1 MTEKKSPVISFK
13 DFSFQYRA
21 QKKPTL
27 TGINLDIYPG
37 EKVLIAGPSGSGKS
51 TLAGCVNGLNPFSNP
66 GECKGTLTVDGVD
79 APHSSIFELSAHVGT
94 VLQDP
99 DGQFIGLTVGE
110 DIAFA
115 LENSCTP
122 QDEMHEITRHA
133 AELVGIENHLDYAPH
148 ELSGGQ
154 KQRVSLAGVMVDQV
168 KILLFDEPLANLDPA
183 AGKQA
188 IELIDGIQKKTDTT
202 VLIIEHRL
210 EDVLWRNVDRIVLVN
225 EGKILADMTPD
236 ELLSTS
242 LLADNGIREPLYVTA
257 MRYAGIDITKEKKPA
272 HVDSVVLDDIDRK
285 KLQDWFEAQP
295 IQEDAGEREKL
306 LEVRNLSFGY
316 TKDHQTLRNVSL
328 SIDKGEMVSIVG
340 RNGAGKSTFIKVITG
355 VHQAEE
361 GEIFINGEKVEIKNP
376 KDAQKLSIAAIYQH
390 GTAYQ
395 HLSVTENIFIGHE
408 KMTKF
413 HTIDWK
419 QMHKDAKALLE
430 RLGSD
435 IDPHSSMGNLTVAEQ
450 QIVEIAKA
458 ISTNAKIIIMDEPT
472 AALSKRECEE
482 LYRITEQLRDEGCS
496 IIFISHRFE
505 DMYRLATRVTVFRDS
520 QYIGTWNVDEISN
533 EVLISKMV
541 GREISQIYPKQEVER
556 GEEIFRVE
564 GLSKTGYYKDVS
576 FSLHK
581 GEILAMTGLVGAG
594 RTEVCQGIMGI
605 ERPDKGKVILE
616 GKTLSIKHPSDA
628 MKAGIGY
635 LPEDR
640 QKQGLILDWGL
651 GQNVTLSTLEK
662 FTKFTVINRKAERER
677 SKELLEKVK
686 TKALSVFDKASS
698 LSGGNQQKVIVAKV
712 LNSDLKVVILDEPT
726 KGVDVGAK
734 AQIYE
739 IMSELAAQG
748 FGVIMISSEMP
759 EVLGMADT
767 ILVMKEGR
775 VSKIFADATGVTQE
789 QILEAAMNM

>member
-1 MTEKKSPVISFK
+1 MSEYI
-13 DFSFQYRA
+13 
-21 QKKPTL
+21 L
-27 TGINLDIYPG
+27 EL
-37 EKVLIAGPSGSGKS
+37 
-51 TLAGCVNGLNPFSNP
+51 
-66 GECKGTLTVDGVD
+66 KG
-79 APHSSIFELSAHVGT
+79 
-94 VLQDP
+94 
-99 DGQFIGLTVGE
+99 
-110 DIAFA
+110 
-115 LENSCTP
+115 
-122 QDEMHEITRHA
+122 
-133 AELVGIENHLDYAPH
+133 
-148 ELSGGQ
+148 
-154 KQRVSLAGVMVDQV
+154 
-168 KILLFDEPLANLDPA
+168 
-183 AGKQA
+183 
-188 IELIDGIQKKTDTT
+188 
-202 VLIIEHRL
+202 
-210 EDVLWRNVDRIVLVN
+210 
-225 EGKILADMTPD
+225 
-236 ELLSTS
+236 
-242 LLADNGIREPLYVTA
+242 
-257 MRYAGIDITKEKKPA
+257 ITKIFPGVKA
-272 HVDSVVLDDIDRK
+272 LDNVHFQLK
-285 KLQDWFEAQP
+285 Q
-295 IQEDAGEREKL
+295 GEIHAL
-306 LEVRNLSFGY
+306 M
-316 TKDHQTLRNVSL
+316 
-328 SIDKGEMVSIVG
+328 GE
-340 RNGAGKSTFIKVITG
+340 NGAGKSTFIKVITG

-390 GTAYQ
+390 GTTYQ

-605 ERPDKGKVILE
+605 EKIDKGKIILE

-662 FTKFTVINRKAERER
+662 FTKFSVINRKAERER
-677 SKELLEKVK
+677 AKELLEKVK

-775 VSKIFADATGVTQE
+775 VSKIFEDATGVTQE
-789 QILEAAMNM
+789 QILEVAMNM

>member
-1 MTEKKSPVISFK
+1 
-13 DFSFQYRA
+13 
-21 QKKPTL
+21 
-27 TGINLDIYPG
+27 
-37 EKVLIAGPSGSGKS
+37 
-51 TLAGCVNGLNPFSNP
+51 
-66 GECKGTLTVDGVD
+66 
-79 APHSSIFELSAHVGT
+79 
-94 VLQDP
+94 
-99 DGQFIGLTVGE
+99 
-110 DIAFA
+110 
-115 LENSCTP
+115 
-122 QDEMHEITRHA
+122 
-133 AELVGIENHLDYAPH
+133 
-148 ELSGGQ
+148 
-154 KQRVSLAGVMVDQV
+154 
-168 KILLFDEPLANLDPA
+168 
-183 AGKQA
+183 
-188 IELIDGIQKKTDTT
+188 
-202 VLIIEHRL
+202 
-210 EDVLWRNVDRIVLVN
+210 
-225 EGKILADMTPD
+225 
-236 ELLSTS
+236 
-242 LLADNGIREPLYVTA
+242 
-257 MRYAGIDITKEKKPA
+257 
-272 HVDSVVLDDIDRK
+272 
-285 KLQDWFEAQP
+285 
-295 IQEDAGEREKL
+295 
-306 LEVRNLSFGY
+306 
-316 TKDHQTLRNVSL
+316 
-328 SIDKGEMVSIVG
+328 
-340 RNGAGKSTFIKVITG
+340 
-355 VHQAEE
+355 
-361 GEIFINGEKVEIKNP
+361 
-376 KDAQKLSIAAIYQH
+376 
-390 GTAYQ
+390 
-395 HLSVTENIFIGHE
+395 
-408 KMTKF
+408 MTKF

-640 QKQGLILDWGL
+640 QKEGLILDWGL

-775 VSKIFADATGVTQE
+775 VSKIFANGKGVTQE
-789 QILEAAMNM
+789 QSLGAAMNM

>member
-1 MTEKKSPVISFK
+1 MSEYI
-13 DFSFQYRA
+13 
-21 QKKPTL
+21 L
-27 TGINLDIYPG
+27 EL
-37 EKVLIAGPSGSGKS
+37 
-51 TLAGCVNGLNPFSNP
+51 
-66 GECKGTLTVDGVD
+66 KG
-79 APHSSIFELSAHVGT
+79 
-94 VLQDP
+94 
-99 DGQFIGLTVGE
+99 
-110 DIAFA
+110 
-115 LENSCTP
+115 
-122 QDEMHEITRHA
+122 
-133 AELVGIENHLDYAPH
+133 
-148 ELSGGQ
+148 
-154 KQRVSLAGVMVDQV
+154 
-168 KILLFDEPLANLDPA
+168 
-183 AGKQA
+183 
-188 IELIDGIQKKTDTT
+188 
-202 VLIIEHRL
+202 
-210 EDVLWRNVDRIVLVN
+210 
-225 EGKILADMTPD
+225 
-236 ELLSTS
+236 
-242 LLADNGIREPLYVTA
+242 
-257 MRYAGIDITKEKKPA
+257 ITKIFPGVKA
-272 HVDSVVLDDIDRK
+272 LDNVHFQLK
-285 KLQDWFEAQP
+285 Q
-295 IQEDAGEREKL
+295 GEIHAL
-306 LEVRNLSFGY
+306 M
-316 TKDHQTLRNVSL
+316 
-328 SIDKGEMVSIVG
+328 GE
-340 RNGAGKSTFIKVITG
+340 NGAGKSTFIKVITG

-616 GKTLSIKHPSDA
+616 GKTLSIRHPSDA
-628 MKAGIGY
+628 MIAGIGY

-677 SKELLEKVK
+677 SKELL
-686 TKALSVFDKASS
+686 
-698 LSGGNQQKVIVAKV
+698 
-712 LNSDLKVVILDEPT
+712 
-726 KGVDVGAK
+726 
-734 AQIYE
+734 
-739 IMSELAAQG
+739 
-748 FGVIMISSEMP
+748 
-759 EVLGMADT
+759 
-767 ILVMKEGR
+767 
-775 VSKIFADATGVTQE
+775 
-789 QILEAAMNM
+789 

>member
-1 MTEKKSPVISFK
+1 MKYS
-13 DFSFQYRA
+13 
-21 QKKPTL
+21 L
-27 TGINLDIYPG
+27 T
-37 EKVLIAGPSGSGKS
+37 A
-51 TLAGCVNGLNPFSNP
+51 
-66 GECKGTLTVDGVD
+66 
-79 APHSSIFELSAHVGT
+79 
-94 VLQDP
+94 
-99 DGQFIGLTVGE
+99 
-110 DIAFA
+110 
-115 LENSCTP
+115 
-122 QDEMHEITRHA
+122 
-133 AELVGIENHLDYAPH
+133 
-148 ELSGGQ
+148 
-154 KQRVSLAGVMVDQV
+154 
-168 KILLFDEPLANLDPA
+168 
-183 AGKQA
+183 
-188 IELIDGIQKKTDTT
+188 
-202 VLIIEHRL
+202 
-210 EDVLWRNVDRIVLVN
+210 
-225 EGKILADMTPD
+225 
-236 ELLSTS
+236 
-242 LLADNGIREPLYVTA
+242 
-257 MRYAGIDITKEKKPA
+257 
-272 HVDSVVLDDIDRK
+272 
-285 KLQDWFEAQP
+285 
-295 IQEDAGEREKL
+295 
-306 LEVRNLSFGY
+306 
-316 TKDHQTLRNVSL
+316 
-328 SIDKGEMVSIVG
+328 
-340 RNGAGKSTFIKVITG
+340 
-355 VHQAEE
+355 
-361 GEIFINGEKVEIKNP
+361 EKVEIKNP

>member
-1 MTEKKSPVISFK
+1 MSEYI
-13 DFSFQYRA
+13 
-21 QKKPTL
+21 L
-27 TGINLDIYPG
+27 EL
-37 EKVLIAGPSGSGKS
+37 
-51 TLAGCVNGLNPFSNP
+51 
-66 GECKGTLTVDGVD
+66 KG
-79 APHSSIFELSAHVGT
+79 
-94 VLQDP
+94 
-99 DGQFIGLTVGE
+99 
-110 DIAFA
+110 
-115 LENSCTP
+115 
-122 QDEMHEITRHA
+122 
-133 AELVGIENHLDYAPH
+133 
-148 ELSGGQ
+148 
-154 KQRVSLAGVMVDQV
+154 
-168 KILLFDEPLANLDPA
+168 
-183 AGKQA
+183 
-188 IELIDGIQKKTDTT
+188 
-202 VLIIEHRL
+202 
-210 EDVLWRNVDRIVLVN
+210 
-225 EGKILADMTPD
+225 
-236 ELLSTS
+236 
-242 LLADNGIREPLYVTA
+242 
-257 MRYAGIDITKEKKPA
+257 ITKIFPGVKA
-272 HVDSVVLDDIDRK
+272 LDNVHFQLK
-285 KLQDWFEAQP
+285 Q
-295 IQEDAGEREKL
+295 GEIHAL
-306 LEVRNLSFGY
+306 M
-316 TKDHQTLRNVSL
+316 
-328 SIDKGEMVSIVG
+328 GE
-340 RNGAGKSTFIKVITG
+340 NGAGKSTFIKVITG

-616 GKTLSIKHPSDA
+616 GKTLSI
-628 MKAGIGY
+628 
-635 LPEDR
+635 
-640 QKQGLILDWGL
+640 
-651 GQNVTLSTLEK
+651 
-662 FTKFTVINRKAERER
+662 
-677 SKELLEKVK
+677 
-686 TKALSVFDKASS
+686 
-698 LSGGNQQKVIVAKV
+698 
-712 LNSDLKVVILDEPT
+712 
-726 KGVDVGAK
+726 
-734 AQIYE
+734 
-739 IMSELAAQG
+739 
-748 FGVIMISSEMP
+748 
-759 EVLGMADT
+759 
-767 ILVMKEGR
+767 
-775 VSKIFADATGVTQE
+775 
-789 QILEAAMNM
+789 

>member
-1 MTEKKSPVISFK
+1 MSEYI
-13 DFSFQYRA
+13 
-21 QKKPTL
+21 L
-27 TGINLDIYPG
+27 EL
-37 EKVLIAGPSGSGKS
+37 
-51 TLAGCVNGLNPFSNP
+51 
-66 GECKGTLTVDGVD
+66 KG
-79 APHSSIFELSAHVGT
+79 
-94 VLQDP
+94 
-99 DGQFIGLTVGE
+99 
-110 DIAFA
+110 
-115 LENSCTP
+115 
-122 QDEMHEITRHA
+122 
-133 AELVGIENHLDYAPH
+133 
-148 ELSGGQ
+148 
-154 KQRVSLAGVMVDQV
+154 
-168 KILLFDEPLANLDPA
+168 
-183 AGKQA
+183 
-188 IELIDGIQKKTDTT
+188 
-202 VLIIEHRL
+202 
-210 EDVLWRNVDRIVLVN
+210 
-225 EGKILADMTPD
+225 
-236 ELLSTS
+236 
-242 LLADNGIREPLYVTA
+242 
-257 MRYAGIDITKEKKPA
+257 ITKIFPGVKA
-272 HVDSVVLDDIDRK
+272 LDNVHFQLK
-285 KLQDWFEAQP
+285 Q
-295 IQEDAGEREKL
+295 GEIHAL
-306 LEVRNLSFGY
+306 M
-316 TKDHQTLRNVSL
+316 
-328 SIDKGEMVSIVG
+328 GE
-340 RNGAGKSTFIKVITG
+340 NGAGKSTFIKVITG

-458 ISTNAKIIIMDEPT
+458 ISTNAKMDEPT
-472 AALSKRECEE
+472 AGLSKRECEE

-640 QKQGLILDWGL
+640 QKEGLILDWGL

>member
-1 MTEKKSPVISFK
+1 MSEYI
-13 DFSFQYRA
+13 
-21 QKKPTL
+21 L
-27 TGINLDIYPG
+27 
-37 EKVLIAGPSGSGKS
+37 
-51 TLAGCVNGLNPFSNP
+51 
-66 GECKGTLTVDGVD
+66 
-79 APHSSIFELSAHVGT
+79 EL
-94 VLQDP
+94 
-99 DGQFIGLTVGE
+99 
-110 DIAFA
+110 
-115 LENSCTP
+115 
-122 QDEMHEITRHA
+122 
-133 AELVGIENHLDYAPH
+133 
-148 ELSGGQ
+148 
-154 KQRVSLAGVMVDQV
+154 
-168 KILLFDEPLANLDPA
+168 
-183 AGKQA
+183 
-188 IELIDGIQKKTDTT
+188 
-202 VLIIEHRL
+202 
-210 EDVLWRNVDRIVLVN
+210 
-225 EGKILADMTPD
+225 
-236 ELLSTS
+236 
-242 LLADNGIREPLYVTA
+242 NGI
-257 MRYAGIDITKEKKPA
+257 TKIFPGVKA
-272 HVDSVVLDDIDRK
+272 LDNVHFQLK
-285 KLQDWFEAQP
+285 E
-295 IQEDAGEREKL
+295 GEIHAL
-306 LEVRNLSFGY
+306 M
-316 TKDHQTLRNVSL
+316 
-328 SIDKGEMVSIVG
+328 GE
-340 RNGAGKSTFIKVITG
+340 NGAGKSTFIKVITG
-355 VHQAEE
+355 VHQPEE
-361 GEIFINGEKVEIKNP
+361 GEIFINGEKVSIKNP

-390 GTAYQ
+390 GTTYQ

-413 HTIDWK
+413 RTIDWK
-419 QMHKDAKALLE
+419 QMHKDAEELLK

-435 IDPHSSMGNLTVAEQ
+435 IDPRSNMGNLTVAEQ

-505 DMYRLATRVTVFRDS
+505 DMYRLASRVTVFRDS
-520 QYIGTWNVDEISN
+520 QYIGTWDVDGISN
-533 EVLISKMV
+533 DVLISKMV
-541 GREISQIYPKQEVER
+541 GREISQIYPKQQVEK

-605 ERPDKGKVILE
+605 EKIDSGKVFLE
-616 GKTLSIKHPSDA
+616 GKELKIKHPSDA
-628 MKAGIGY
+628 MNAGIGY

-651 GQNVTLSTLEK
+651 GQNVTISTLEQ
-662 FTKFTVINRKAERER
+662 FTKGSIVNRKQENNR
-677 SKELLEKVK
+677 SKDLLEKVK

-739 IMSELAAQG
+739 IMSDLASQG

-775 VSKIFADATGVTQE
+775 VSKIFEEVEGVTQE
-789 QILEAAMNM
+789 QILESAMNI

>member
-1 MTEKKSPVISFK
+1 
-13 DFSFQYRA
+13 
-21 QKKPTL
+21 
-27 TGINLDIYPG
+27 
-37 EKVLIAGPSGSGKS
+37 
-51 TLAGCVNGLNPFSNP
+51 
-66 GECKGTLTVDGVD
+66 
-79 APHSSIFELSAHVGT
+79 
-94 VLQDP
+94 
-99 DGQFIGLTVGE
+99 
-110 DIAFA
+110 
-115 LENSCTP
+115 
-122 QDEMHEITRHA
+122 
-133 AELVGIENHLDYAPH
+133 
-148 ELSGGQ
+148 
-154 KQRVSLAGVMVDQV
+154 
-168 KILLFDEPLANLDPA
+168 
-183 AGKQA
+183 
-188 IELIDGIQKKTDTT
+188 
-202 VLIIEHRL
+202 
-210 EDVLWRNVDRIVLVN
+210 
-225 EGKILADMTPD
+225 
-236 ELLSTS
+236 
-242 LLADNGIREPLYVTA
+242 
-257 MRYAGIDITKEKKPA
+257 
-272 HVDSVVLDDIDRK
+272 
-285 KLQDWFEAQP
+285 
-295 IQEDAGEREKL
+295 
-306 LEVRNLSFGY
+306 
-316 TKDHQTLRNVSL
+316 
-328 SIDKGEMVSIVG
+328 
-340 RNGAGKSTFIKVITG
+340 
-355 VHQAEE
+355 
-361 GEIFINGEKVEIKNP
+361 
-376 KDAQKLSIAAIYQH
+376 
-390 GTAYQ
+390 
-395 HLSVTENIFIGHE
+395 
-408 KMTKF
+408 MTKF

-640 QKQGLILDWGL
+640 QKEGLILDWGL

-686 TKALSVFDKASS
+686 TKALSVFDTASS

>member
-1 MTEKKSPVISFK
+1 M
-13 DFSFQYRA
+13 
-21 QKKPTL
+21 
-27 TGINLDIYPG
+27 G
-37 EKVLIAGPSGSGKS
+37 EYFV
-51 TLAGCVNGLNPFSNP
+51 
-66 GECKGTLTVDGVD
+66 
-79 APHSSIFELSAHVGT
+79 HSE
-94 VLQDP
+94 QM
-99 DGQFIGLTVGE
+99 TVGYDGKPLIR
-110 DIAFA
+110 DI
-115 LENSCTP
+115 
-122 QDEMHEITRHA
+122 EIRLNRG
-133 AELVGIENHLDYAPH
+133 E
-148 ELSGGQ
+148 
-154 KQRVSLAGVMVDQV
+154 
-168 KILLFDEPLANLDPA
+168 ILT
-183 AGKQA
+183 
-188 IELIDGIQKKTDTT
+188 LIG
-202 VLIIEHRL
+202 
-210 EDVLWRNVDRIVLVN
+210 
-225 EGKILADMTPD
+225 P
-236 ELLSTS
+236 
-242 LLADNGIREPLYVTA
+242 
-257 MRYAGIDITKEKKPA
+257 
-272 HVDSVVLDDIDRK
+272 
-285 KLQDWFEAQP
+285 
-295 IQEDAGEREKL
+295 
-306 LEVRNLSFGY
+306 
-316 TKDHQTLRNVSL
+316 
-328 SIDKGEMVSIVG
+328 
-340 RNGAGKSTFIKVITG
+340 NGAGKSTFIKVITG

-419 QMHKDAKALLE
+419 QMHKDAKTLLE

-616 GKTLSIKHPSDA
+616 GKTLSIRHPSDA

>member
-1 MTEKKSPVISFK
+1 MSDYILE
-13 DFSFQYRA
+13 
-21 QKKPTL
+21 L
-27 TGINLDIYPG
+27 
-37 EKVLIAGPSGSGKS
+37 
-51 TLAGCVNGLNPFSNP
+51 
-66 GECKGTLTVDGVD
+66 KG
-79 APHSSIFELSAHVGT
+79 
-94 VLQDP
+94 
-99 DGQFIGLTVGE
+99 
-110 DIAFA
+110 
-115 LENSCTP
+115 
-122 QDEMHEITRHA
+122 
-133 AELVGIENHLDYAPH
+133 
-148 ELSGGQ
+148 
-154 KQRVSLAGVMVDQV
+154 
-168 KILLFDEPLANLDPA
+168 
-183 AGKQA
+183 
-188 IELIDGIQKKTDTT
+188 
-202 VLIIEHRL
+202 
-210 EDVLWRNVDRIVLVN
+210 
-225 EGKILADMTPD
+225 
-236 ELLSTS
+236 
-242 LLADNGIREPLYVTA
+242 
-257 MRYAGIDITKEKKPA
+257 ITKIFPGVKA
-272 HVDSVVLDDIDRK
+272 LDNVHFQLK
-285 KLQDWFEAQP
+285 E
-295 IQEDAGEREKL
+295 GEIHAL
-306 LEVRNLSFGY
+306 M
-316 TKDHQTLRNVSL
+316 
-328 SIDKGEMVSIVG
+328 GE
-340 RNGAGKSTFIKVITG
+340 NGAGKSTFIKVITG
-355 VHQAEE
+355 VHQPEE
-361 GEIFINGEKVEIKNP
+361 GEMFINGEKVSIKNP

-390 GTAYQ
+390 GTTYQ

-413 HTIDWK
+413 NTIDWK
-419 QMHKDAKALLE
+419 TMHADAQELLK
-430 RLGSD
+430 RLGSE
-435 IDPHSSMGNLTVAEQ
+435 IDPHSTMGSLTVAEQ

-505 DMYRLATRVTVFRDS
+505 DMYRLASRVTVFRDS
-520 QYIGTWNVDEISN
+520 QYIGTWDVDGISN
-533 EVLISKMV
+533 EELISKMV
-541 GREISQIYPKQEVER
+541 GREISQIYPKQQVER
-556 GEEIFRVE
+556 GEEIFKVE

-605 ERPDKGKVILE
+605 ERPDSGKVILE
-616 GKTLSIKHPSDA
+616 GEELKIKHPSDA

-662 FTKFTVINRKAERER
+662 FTKGTVINSKKENLR

-686 TKALSVFDKASS
+686 TKALSVYDKASS

-739 IMSELAAQG
+739 IMSDLAAQG

-775 VSKIFADATGVTQE
+775 VSKIFEDVEGVTQE
-789 QILEAAMNM
+789 KILEAAMNI